1 MCNNYYVFSPSK
13 YCKCNNLLILMF
25 PLFHPVSCRD
35 KQATNSGSGPEFFGY
50 SNPTVLN
57 LLQKMPDAKKCP
69 KYKFVRFAEPSR
81 RGGRKVVS
89 NSNSEIKKVSGSS
102 TKSKGIVSKVKKGMS
117 SKKSV
122 APKSAY
128 SNSLTKGSRS
138 NSNSIA
144 IAPILGSRDSQVGY
158 RGLGSIDEDSLDS
171 SSSELTSATDNEL
184 VIDS

>member
-1 MCNNYYVFSPSK
+1 MS
-13 YCKCNNLLILMF
+13 
-25 PLFHPVSCRD
+25 
-35 KQATNSGSGPEFFGY
+35 
-50 SNPTVLN
+50 
-57 LLQKMPDAKKCP
+57 DAKKCP

-89 NSNSEIKKVSGSS
+89 NSNREIKKISGG

-117 SKKSV
+117 SKKSI
-122 APKSAY
+122 APKSVY
-128 SNSLTKGSRS
+128 SGNSLSKGSRS

-144 IAPILGSRDSQVGY
+144 IAPILGSRSSQVSCH
-158 RGLGSIDEDSLDS
+158 GLGSIDEDSSDS